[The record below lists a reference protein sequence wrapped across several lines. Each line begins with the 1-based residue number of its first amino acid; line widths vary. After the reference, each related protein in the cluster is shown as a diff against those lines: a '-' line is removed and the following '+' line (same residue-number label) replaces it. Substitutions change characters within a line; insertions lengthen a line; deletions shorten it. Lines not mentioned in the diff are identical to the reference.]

1 MFDTVTGLVM
11 LALWL
16 GTLALKG
23 FAAIDCLRRPA
34 AAFPAVDRQTKV
46 LWLVLTGLAAVSGLL
61 PQMTL
66 SLIGLAGVVVAL
78 IYLFGVRPR
87 IVAITGR
94 R

>member
-1 MFDTVTGLVM
+1 MFDTVTSLVM

-23 FAAIDCLRRPA
+23 FAAIDCARRPA

-46 LWLVLTGLAAVSGLL
+46 LWLVLTVLAVGTGLL
-61 PQMTL
+61 PGLTL
-66 SLIGLAGVVVAL
+66 SLFGLAGIVVAL